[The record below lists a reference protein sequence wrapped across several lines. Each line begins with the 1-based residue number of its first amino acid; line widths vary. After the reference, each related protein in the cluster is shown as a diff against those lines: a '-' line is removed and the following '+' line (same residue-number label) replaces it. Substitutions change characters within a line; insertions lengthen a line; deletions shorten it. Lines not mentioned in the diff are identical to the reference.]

1 MSSAAFVLLYI
12 AHALRRQMAHAFADA
27 GRRAPSGGRRW
38 RGAATQGKKLSGHFL
53 RRSALRAPVPCPAAS
68 RRWESAWTAAW
79 ASDEL
84 LFCPADGASR
94 RPPCRREAQDLPAS
108 AKVWASLRPR
118 CVRLPADPVG
128 RRLLRA
134 RASVTGLGK
143 QAGHEVDECSHLG
156 CRLPVLRI
164 DDRYRPPGTLVPVFE
179 HRAQQA

>member
-38 RGAATQGKKLSGHFL
+38 RGAATQGKKLSGHSCGDQRFARIPSLRQFL
-53 RRSALRAPVPCPAAS
+53 VQQHRDGGKVRGPRRGRVTNSLVLSCRRRKPQAPLPTRSA
-68 RRWESAWTAAW
+68 
-79 ASDEL
+79 
-84 LFCPADGASR
+84 G
-94 RPPCRREAQDLPAS
+94 LPAS

-118 CVRLPADPVG
+118 CLRLPALS
-128 RRLLRA
+128 RRA